1 MMMKRTSFILIYIL
15 LSFIQLKAQPVDFY
29 LNIRDYGATGDK
41 NQKVTGIIQRTIDLV
56 YQQGGGTIYFPPG
69 DYLSGTVVL
78 KNNVNIYLESG
89 ATLFASRDEQDYQTD
104 FKIIKQNPNNN
115 PDIAS
120 TPVLLY
126 ANDAEN
132 ITLSG
137 GGKIHGQAEREYVDY
152 DAVDTFIEDEIALAR
167 KSGVE
172 MKRYVKIPPVTYL
185 FFFENCNQIKI
196 QDIRFIES
204 QAWTIHF
211 KWSRN
216 IFIDNV
222 FVQSSLEAGVN
233 ADGIDIDGCSNVVIN
248 NCIIETGD
256 DAIVLKTTSTAGKS
270 MPCED
275 IAVSNCVLTSTS
287 SALKLGTE
295 SYADFRR
302 ITFNNCAIKNT
313 NRALGII
320 IRDGATASDVLFSDM
335 VIECN
340 RKHFNW
346 WGNADPFWLVVKK
359 RNPNSKIGHI
369 SNIRFENIMAQ
380 VQGTGK
386 IEGYPGHPIQN
397 ISIQNVDIRMHPED
411 KMDKRAGCIIEAHD
425 VVDLSLENVNVS
437 WNEKQI
443 QKTWKNA
450 FHFSNIENLRLDKL
464 NGSSAPGQEDA
475 FIRLTNIKNG
485 LVERCVQVDNDPFAK
500 IGGKTTNLILRD
512 NISFDNE
519 ITYDI
524 PENLLNQ
531 IKIQD
536 K

>member
-1 MMMKRTSFILIYIL
+1 MKQTCIL
-15 LSFIQLKAQPVDFY
+15 LLAVFFSLMQVKTQPTDIF
-29 LNIRDYGATGDK
+29 LNIQEYGATGDK
-41 NQKVTGIIQRTIDLV
+41 KQKVTAIIQRTIDLV
-56 YQQGGGTIYFPPG
+56 HQQGGGTVYFPPG

-78 KNNVNIYLESG
+78 KDNVNIYLESG
-89 ATLFASRDEQDYQTD
+89 ATLLASRDAEDYQTA

-115 PDIAS
+115 PNIAS

-137 GGKIHGQAEREYVDY
+137 GGKIHGQAERKYVDY
-152 DAVDTFIEDEIALAR
+152 DAVDTFIEKEIALAR

-172 MKRYVKIPPVTYL
+172 MKRYVKIPPITYL

-196 QDIRFIES
+196 QDLQFVES

-211 KWSRN
+211 KWSKN

-222 FVQSSLEAGVN
+222 YVQSSLNAGVN
-233 ADGIDIDGCSNVVIN
+233 SDGIDIDGCSNVVIN

-256 DAIVLKTTSTAGKS
+256 DAIVLKTTSTNGKS

-275 IAVSNCVLTSTS
+275 ISVSNCVLTSTS
-287 SALKLGTE
+287 AALKLGTE

-320 IRDGATASDVLFSDM
+320 IRDGATASDILFSDM

-369 SNIRFENIMAQ
+369 ANVRFENIMAR

-386 IEGYPGHPIQN
+386 IEGYPGYPIQN
-397 ISIQNVDIRMHPED
+397 ISLVNVDIRMEHED
-411 KMDKRAGCIIEAHD
+411 KKDKRTVSIMELHD
-425 VVDLSLENVNVS
+425 VVDISLENIHVS
-437 WNEKQI
+437 WNEKQT
-443 QKTWKNA
+443 QESWKYA
-450 FHFSNIENLRLDKL
+450 FNIYDIENLRLDKL
-464 NGSSAPGQEDA
+464 NGSSAPLQNDA

-485 LVERCVQVDNDPFAK
+485 IVERCVQHDDDPFVQVMGDSK
-500 IGGKTTNLILRD
+500 NLVLRN
-512 NISFDNE
+512 NISFDSE

-524 PENLLNQ
+524 PKKLSNQ
-531 IKIQD
+531 IKIQNQ
-536 K
+536 